1 LCLIFQIW
9 KKFFTFE
16 HPIAEV
22 PEVITDNFGEPYFP
36 PPRMKQ
42 DPLPN
47 SRRSKGKK
55 WSKKKEKKRVER
67 AMKERAALMDGQDGE
82 NADGASKESE
92 AVEKVT
98 DGKLDDD
105 ASKATEM
112 MECVDGGNN
121 KSCDP
126 DVANIDLDKGSKD
139 TADEKSKRGVDNSLK
154 NTNNIDTVESVDE
167 SESGVKKPRV
177 RENPWNPL
185 MPSFRVTCNRHGEG
199 HNFDS
204 MTAAAN
210 FGGAVY
216 QYFGW
221 NVKMT
226 GFDMEVIGVRISF
239 MADLL
244 LFVVSFLACI

>member
-1 LCLIFQIW
+1 MCLIFQIW

-55 WSKKKEKKRVER
+55 WSKKKEKKR
-67 AMKERAALMDGQDGE
+67 KERAALMDGQNGE
-82 NADGASKESE
+82 NVDGASKEPE
-92 AVEKVT
+92 AVEKVSVT
-98 DGKLDDD
+98 EGKLDDD

-154 NTNNIDTVESVDE
+154 NTDNIDTVESVDE
-167 SESGVKKPRV
+167 NESGVKKPRV

-226 GFDMEVIGVRISF
+226 GFDMEVIGVRIWF
-239 MADLL
+239 RINLK
-244 LFVVSFLACI
+244 